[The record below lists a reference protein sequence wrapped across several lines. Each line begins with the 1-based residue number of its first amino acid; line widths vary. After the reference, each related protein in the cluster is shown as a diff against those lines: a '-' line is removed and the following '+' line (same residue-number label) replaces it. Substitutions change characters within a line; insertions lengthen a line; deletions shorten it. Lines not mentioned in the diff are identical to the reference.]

1 MAPLPP
7 SAEPEDPSGGP
18 ERTHPDRR
26 ACSERD
32 AADPLAFVR
41 QRFVLPEGQVY
52 LDGNSLGA
60 LPRTVPDHLRRVVT
74 EEWGEDLI
82 RSWNKADWIGLPERV
97 GARIAPLIG
106 ARPHEVIV
114 ADSTSLNLF
123 KLVVGAL
130 GLRPERRTLL
140 TEAGNFPT
148 DRYMMEGACG
158 LLGQGHRCRALEGR
172 VDEDQVIAALDDDTA
187 LVVLTQV
194 DYRSG
199 RKLDLARI
207 TAAAHDRGALVLWDL
222 AHSAGAFDVDLEAAG
237 ADLAVG
243 CGYKYLNGG
252 PGAPAFLYVADRW
265 QEAIVPALPGW
276 MGHAAPFR
284 LEPAYR
290 PAPALRRHLVGTP
303 PILALAALDA
313 ALGVWEG
320 VDPVAVTRKGEALTA
335 SFIQLAEARLGP
347 EAGSLVSPREA
358 ARRGS
363 QVCFAHPEAFAIMQ
377 ALIDVGV
384 IGDFREPD
392 ILRFGFSPLYV
403 GFADVWDAVD
413 RWAAVLRSGRHREA
427 RFSRRGA
434 VT

>member
-1 MAPLPP
+1 M
-7 SAEPEDPSGGP
+7 
-18 ERTHPDRR
+18 DRR
-26 ACSERD
+26 VCLEQD
-32 AADPLAFVR
+32 AADPLAFAR
-41 QRFVLPEGQVY
+41 RRFVLPEGQVY

-60 LPRTVPDHLRRVVT
+60 LPRAVPDHLRRVVT
-74 EEWGEDLI
+74 QEWGQDLI
-82 RSWNKADWIGLPERV
+82 RSWNTADWIGLPERV

-106 ARPHEVIV
+106 ARPAEVIV

-123 KLVVGAL
+123 KLMVGGL
-130 GLRPERRTLL
+130 ELRPERRTLL

-148 DRYMMEGACG
+148 DRYMMEGACS
-158 LLGQGHRCRALEGR
+158 LLGRGHRCRALDGEVGEEG
-172 VDEDQVIAALDDDTA
+172 VIAAIDGDTA

-222 AHSAGAFDVDLEAAG
+222 AHSAGAFGVDLEAAG

-252 PGAPAFLYVADRW
+252 PGAPAFLYVAERW
-265 QEAIVPALPGW
+265 QEAILPALPGW
-276 MGHAAPFR
+276 MGHAAPFS
-284 LEPAYR
+284 LEAAYR

-313 ALGVWEG
+313 ALSVWEG
-320 VDPVAVTRKGEALTA
+320 VDTAALTRKGQALTE
-335 SFIQLAEARLGP
+335 SFIALAEARLGTD
-347 EAGSLVSPREA
+347 AGRLVSPRDPE
-358 ARRGS
+358 RRGS
-363 QVCFAHPEAFAIMQ
+363 QVCFAHPQAYALMQ
-377 ALIDVGV
+377 ALIDAGV

-392 ILRFGFSPLYV
+392 ILRFGFAPLYV
-403 GFADVWDAVD
+403 SHADVWDAVD
-413 RWAAVLRSGRHREA
+413 RWVTVLRSGLYREA
-427 RFSRRGA
+427 RFSRRGV